1 MCGTYPTADA
11 LDAGTEISS
20 TYEGRHITVLE
31 SEITHPTHADGFVDK
46 GDPVIVGDVIVGVA
60 FASASA
66 ATDLIAI
73 DTEGIWVQDVNAAD
87 DGGNVAVAAGDELYI
102 NTTTCAISKI
112 TDAATQRHFGYALG
126 AVDSGNT
133 DTIAVKVHFD
143 PTDTWNIDVAKFYFG
158 DAYDFSMGFDG
169 TQLEVLPVADDTGS
183 TNFGDGTTDADV
195 KIFLGATT
203 QYVCFDVGD
212 HKQYLEDVDLRL
224 GDNDEIEF
232 GDGGDVYVTWDTDSL
247 NILPATDDTG
257 TIEIGNGT
265 VSIDVQIFGS
275 AATSYVLWDN
285 SANQLSVVNAAL
297 GADARAVSMRATAAT
312 PAMSDGYGAFEK
324 ELNVTGLAT
333 GAICAETTWVNLGDD
348 ATAPSYTFCHN
359 DGIYDGGA
367 TLTSA
372 YVSWA
377 KYQCLLSTNP
387 AWCSIWELNFS
398 GANSEIDAIFNVND
412 ATLALGYLEGTP
424 TKAAVGSIPF
434 FSTAGGG
441 IRYIYLYDEAD
452 AD

>member
-1 MCGTYPTADA
+1 MCGTYPDADELA
-11 LDAGTEISS
+11 AGTEVSS

-46 GDPVIVGDVIVGVA
+46 GDPVLVGDDVVGVA

-87 DGGNVAVAAGDELYI
+87 DGGNVAVAAGDELFI

-112 TDAATQRHFGYALG
+112 TDANTQRHFGWALG

-133 DTIAVKVHFD
+133 DTIAVKVHAD
-143 PTDTWNIDVAKFYFG
+143 PTETWLIDVQKLYFG
-158 DAYDFSMGFDG
+158 DSKDVSM
-169 TQLEVLPVADDTGS
+169 A
-183 TNFGDGTTDADV
+183 
-195 KIFLGATT
+195 
-203 QYVCFDVGD
+203 
-212 HKQYLEDVDLRL
+212 
-224 GDNDEIEF
+224 
-232 GDGGDVYVTWDTDSL
+232 WDSDSL

-265 VSIDVQIFGS
+265 LSIDVQIFGS
-275 AATSYVLWDN
+275 AAANYILWDN
-285 SANQLSVVNAAL
+285 SANQLSIVNTVL
-297 GADARAVSMRATAAT
+297 GNNARAVRMLATAAT
-312 PAMSDGYGAFEK
+312 PAMDDGYGAFEK
-324 ELNVTGLAT
+324 QLDVTGLAT
-333 GAICAETTWVNLGDD
+333 GHVSAESTWVNFGDD
-348 ATAPSYTFCHN
+348 ATIPSYTFCHN
-359 DGIYDGGA
+359 DGMYDGGA
-367 TLTSA
+367 TLTNA
-372 YVSWA
+372 YISWA

-412 ATLALGYLEGTP
+412 ATLALGYREGTP

-434 FSTAGGG
+434 FSTAGAG